1 MLKVQ
6 RLRVQGIGDWLSA
19 ADPGYIRIQLG
30 LRAALAT
37 LTTMLVML
45 VISNLLTGAPTPA
58 MGLFGALMCFLAFW
72 SSTILVPP
80 TVESPRRWRF
90 YL

>member
-1 MLKVQ
+1 ML

-37 LTTMLVML
+37 LTTLLAML
-45 VISNLLTGAPTPA
+45 VISILLMDKPVPSCRTVRRPH
-58 MGLFGALMCFLAFW
+58 MLSRLFGH
-72 SSTILVPP
+72 
-80 TVESPRRWRF
+80 
-90 YL
+90 